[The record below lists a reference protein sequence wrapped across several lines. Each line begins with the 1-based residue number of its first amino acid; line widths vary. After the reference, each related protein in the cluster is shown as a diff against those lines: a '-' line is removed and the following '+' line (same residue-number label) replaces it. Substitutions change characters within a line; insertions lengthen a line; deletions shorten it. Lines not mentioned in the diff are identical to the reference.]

1 MRIAIVILNLNGIKL
16 LEKFLPSVLKYSKNH
31 PIYVIDNNSDDKSID
46 FITNNYPEIR
56 IIKNEIN
63 YGYAKGYNKGLRH
76 VEEEIY
82 CLLNNDI
89 EVTKNWINPVLK
101 EFSENV
107 KTVVIQPKILNYNN
121 REFFEYAGAAGGF
134 IDYYGY
140 PYCRGR
146 IFDEIEKD
154 NGQYDDNIEIFWA
167 SGACFFIRKSV
178 FDELGGF
185 DENFF
190 NHMEEI
196 DLCWRIENLQ
206 KGYKKKFV
214 YKSTV
219 YHLGGGSLDYSDPKK
234 LFYNVR
240 NHKWMLIK
248 NTNESYIFNFN
259 PFSIFNIIHWINF
272 LFVLKNLL
280 NLKFFHAIEII
291 KGYFSVWGFKDG
303 VKINMDQNYYLLRS
317 DNKKPKYYVIK
328 SIIYNYLILRK
339 RKYSQLNK
347 S

>member
-1 MRIAIVILNLNGIKL
+1 
-16 LEKFLPSVLKYSKNH
+16 
-31 PIYVIDNNSDDKSID
+31 
-46 FITNNYPEIR
+46 
-56 IIKNEIN
+56 
-63 YGYAKGYNKGLRH
+63 
-76 VEEEIY
+76 
-82 CLLNNDI
+82 
-89 EVTKNWINPVLK
+89 
-101 EFSENV
+101 
-107 KTVVIQPKILNYNN
+107 
-121 REFFEYAGAAGGF
+121 
-134 IDYYGY
+134 
-140 PYCRGR
+140 
-146 IFDEIEKD
+146 
-154 NGQYDDNIEIFWA
+154 
-167 SGACFFIRKSV
+167 
-178 FDELGGF
+178 
-185 DENFF
+185 
-190 NHMEEI
+190 MEEI

-259 PFSIFNIIHWINF
+259 PFSIFNIIHWINL
-272 LFVLKNLL
+272 LFVLNNLL

>member
-1 MRIAIVILNLNGIKL
+1 
-16 LEKFLPSVLKYSKNH
+16 VLKYSKNH

-46 FITNNYPEIR
+46 FITNNYSEIR

-259 PFSIFNIIHWINF
+259 PFSIFNIIHWINL
-272 LFVLKNLL
+272 LFVINNLL

-291 KGYFSVWGFKDG
+291 NGYFSVWGFKDG

-317 DNKKPKYYVIK
+317 DNKKPKYYVIN